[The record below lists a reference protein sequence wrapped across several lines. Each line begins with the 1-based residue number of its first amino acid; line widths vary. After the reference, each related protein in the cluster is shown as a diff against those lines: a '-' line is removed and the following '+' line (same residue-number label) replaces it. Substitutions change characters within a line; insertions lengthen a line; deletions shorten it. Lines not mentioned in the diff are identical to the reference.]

1 MDEHLNQL
9 KWSVSQL
16 SAALAQAWD
25 QSIERKD
32 LFCSMVSAAS
42 VHGHLD
48 SLFEEEHCGE

>member
-48 SLFEEEHCGE
+48 SLFEEEHRGE